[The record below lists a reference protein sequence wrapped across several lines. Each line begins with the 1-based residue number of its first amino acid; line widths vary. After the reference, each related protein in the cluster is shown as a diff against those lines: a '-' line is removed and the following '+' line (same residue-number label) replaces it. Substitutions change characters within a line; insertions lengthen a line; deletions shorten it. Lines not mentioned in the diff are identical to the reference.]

1 MYWKRVS
8 RITLRGK
15 VVKMMAEGG
24 RGRAREAA
32 DKA

>member
-1 MYWKRVS
+1 MG
-8 RITLRGK
+8 RITLRGEE
-15 VVKMMAEGG
+15 VETTAEGG

>member
-1 MYWKRVS
+1 MYWKRVG
-8 RITLRGK
+8 RITLRGEE
-15 VVKMMAEGG
+15 VEMMAEGG